1 MLDTPKPRSV
11 GALDRPS
18 FAPVRLSPAVLLA
31 LLPLGCGGADPPGD
45 PLPKTAV
52 TAQQAAT
59 APAPPSGPKAPTA
72 RDRLQGTWEIVRYE
86 SDKLIPDE
94 AMPIMGT
101 LFNALR
107 LTFEGWNAIA
117 RIDGSRVEEK
127 AGFGTSYE
135 SGDEF
140 TLVARGFMFDGAR
153 CRFTADGQIEV
164 KDVGDKWSGLST
176 LRRLP

>member
-1 MLDTPKPRSV
+1 
-11 GALDRPS
+11 
-18 FAPVRLSPAVLLA
+18 VRLSPAVLLA

-45 PLPKTAV
+45 PLAKSAATSP
-52 TAQQAAT
+52 QAAT
-59 APAPPSGPKAPTA
+59 APSPPPGPKAPTA

-86 SDKLIPDE
+86 SDKPIPDE

-107 LTFEGWNAIA
+107 LTFEGSSAIA
-117 RIDGSRVEEK
+117 RIDGSRVEER

-140 TLVARGFMFDGAR
+140 TLVARGFMFDGAT
-153 CRFTADGQIEV
+153 CRFTADGQIQV

-176 LRRLP
+176 LRRVP